1 MLRNYFKIAFRNLVN
16 EKWYSLLNIG
26 GMGIVLAVS
35 ILLFWWVRDELTYD
49 NFHSDVEEVYRVNTR
64 FGSETSEDMF
74 PDTPGAVS
82 TVSLRSISGVRSAVR
97 VSRYWASIFRAG
109 NKTITEKGEKAYVDG
124 NFLDFFD
131 GFILLYGDKKNLFP
145 TPASAILTR
154 DLAMKFFGSANA
166 VGKIFKNIEN
176 NQILT
181 VGAVI
186 ENSPDNSYFKQEMF
200 LPMQAKER
208 PFKEE
213 NNGDNLNES
222 WIAYDFET
230 FVKLDKSANP
240 GIVGQ
245 KITSIKATARNKD
258 NDAALFFLQPF
269 SQLHLYAPDG
279 KSSGMQQVNL
289 LGLIAFL
296 LLSIGC
302 INYVNLT
309 TARASRRN
317 REVGI
322 RKVVGAKPGQL
333 AGQLMVESV
342 LTLSLSLIFA
352 VLLIE
357 ILLPFYREI
366 TGKTDQF
373 SVLDLNSVLILIGAL
388 ILVFL
393 LAGIYPA
400 LMIAGL
406 NPIRALR
413 GLSNQRNTSVLRK
426 GLVVTQFALATI
438 LITSTLIIGS
448 QLRFIRERNPGFNRE
463 HVFSFDAKKFALP
476 LQQALS
482 MEPSV
487 KNVSTSSDSPVN
499 VLRGTGTVEWE
510 GKDPGSMPIFAYVSI
525 DPSFI
530 PSFEIKILDGRNFN
544 GSPSDS
550 VQFMLNEA
558 AVKQMQLKNPVGQR
572 IKVEG
577 RDGEIISVVKDF
589 NIASIHET
597 IRPLILSSRPKINNI
612 VLVKTTGESAAT
624 AVAAARKLW
633 SKYAP
638 EYPFDYKFLETHYN
652 DQYKSEQQMEQLF
665 NFFAGIAIV
674 ISCLGLLGLVSF
686 AAAQRTKEI
695 GVRKV
700 LGASVASITK
710 LLSKDFLKLVCFAIF
725 IAVPVTWYFME
736 KWLDNFAF
744 KVDIDWRLFLVGG
757 LITVLTAVATISFQS
772 IKAAL
777 MNPVKSLRSE

>member
-1 MLRNYFKIAFRNLVN
+1 K
-16 EKWYSLLNIG
+16 
-26 GMGIVLAVS
+26 
-35 ILLFWWVRDELTYD
+35 
-49 NFHSDVEEVYRVNTR
+49 
-64 FGSETSEDMF
+64 
-74 PDTPGAVS
+74 
-82 TVSLRSISGVRSAVR
+82 
-97 VSRYWASIFRAG
+97 
-109 NKTITEKGEKAYVDG
+109 
-124 NFLDFFD
+124 
-131 GFILLYGDKKNLFP
+131 
-145 TPASAILTR
+145 
-154 DLAMKFFGSANA
+154 
-166 VGKIFKNIEN
+166 
-176 NQILT
+176 
-181 VGAVI
+181 
-186 ENSPDNSYFKQEMF
+186 
-200 LPMQAKER
+200 
-208 PFKEE
+208 
-213 NNGDNLNES
+213 
-222 WIAYDFET
+222 
-230 FVKLDKSANP
+230 
-240 GIVGQ
+240 
-245 KITSIKATARNKD
+245 
-258 NDAALFFLQPF
+258 
-269 SQLHLYAPDG
+269 
-279 KSSGMQQVNL
+279 
-289 LGLIAFL
+289 
-296 LLSIGC
+296 
-302 INYVNLT
+302 
-309 TARASRRN
+309 
-317 REVGI
+317 
-322 RKVVGAKPGQL
+322 
-333 AGQLMVESV
+333 
-342 LTLSLSLIFA
+342 
-352 VLLIE
+352 
-357 ILLPFYREI
+357 
-366 TGKTDQF
+366 QF
-373 SVLDLNSVLILIGAL
+373 SVLDFDSIVILLGAL
-388 ILVFL
+388 ILTFL

-624 AVAAARKLW
+624 AVVAASKLW

-638 EYPFDYKFLETHYN
+638 EYPFDYKFLDAHYN
-652 DQYKSEQQMEQLF
+652 DQYKSERQTEGLF

-700 LGASVASITK
+700 LGASVASITT
-710 LLSKDFLKLVCFAIF
+710 LLSKDFLKLVCIAII
-725 IAVPVTWYFME
+725 IAVPVTWHFMG

-744 KVDIDWRLFLVGG
+744 KVDIDWKLFLIGG
-757 LITVLTAVATISFQS
+757 LLTVFTAIVTIGFQS

-777 MNPVKSLRSE
+777 MNPIKSLKSE